1 MVYRLLEFI
10 KHNTDRAH
18 PASQAALRKIAGEE
32 LSNKLMGDMGTFSRR
47 LSELADAY
55 NRDENGKV
63 LPKEKWKIVFPG
75 FNKPEGSKSRNG
87 KIYYSH
93 EVSEYE
99 MDFLNFFDRPNEV
112 ELKDVDVYFKN

>member
-32 LSNKLMGDMGTFSRR
+32 LSNKLMGDKGTFSRR

-55 NRDENGKV
+55 NRVTKARYNE
-63 LPKEKWKIVFPG
+63 IV
-75 FNKPEGSKSRNG
+75 NAKLERL
-87 KIYYSH
+87 
-93 EVSEYE
+93 
-99 MDFLNFFDRPNEV
+99 D
-112 ELKDVDVYFKN
+112 ELKDLKLEHMMDLEI